1 MKRLIWAVVMWVG
14 MSAAALALTIEERLV
29 AGLQGQGYVILEQ
42 GYTFLGRLRIVAQ
55 NDQIRREMVVNPG
68 TGEVL
73 RDYAI
78 LLSDLVPKRPVAE
91 VAQHSASAT
100 TASGPGKSTPL
111 VDDPGVTSTDIP
123 DEAYGPGLP
132 GEWVIEQPLP
142 MIQGNP

>member
-78 LLSDLVPKRPVAE
+78 LLSDLLPKVPVAE
-91 VAQHSASAT
+91 AQHSGSTT
-100 TASGPGKSTPL
+100 TASGPGTSVAV
-111 VDDPGVTSTDIP
+111 VDEPGVVSTAVLGETLAP
-123 DEAYGPGLP
+123 ELP